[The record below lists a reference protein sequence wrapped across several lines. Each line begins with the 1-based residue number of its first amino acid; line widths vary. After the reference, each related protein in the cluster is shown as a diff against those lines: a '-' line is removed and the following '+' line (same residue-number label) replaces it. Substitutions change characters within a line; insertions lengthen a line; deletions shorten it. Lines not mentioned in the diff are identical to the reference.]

1 MFGSLETAFVL
12 LQFASTWFMIGLIWL
27 IQRVQYP
34 LMQRVSSDEFSTYQS
49 QHQTRIATIVMPAML
64 CEGASWACLWWFV
77 EDDVLT
83 GLQACGGLLLAII
96 WISTFYIQVPI
107 HQRLLEIKDTDL
119 LERLVRTNWIRTA
132 AWTIRG
138 GLVAVHVYL
147 LKL

>member
-1 MFGSLETAFVL
+1 
-12 LQFASTWFMIGLIWL
+12 
-27 IQRVQYP
+27 
-34 LMQRVSSDEFSTYQS
+34 
-49 QHQTRIATIVMPAML
+49 MPAML